1 MFVAEKLLTLVYAD
15 GRARQWDLI
24 TCELRRSLD
33 RDKAL
38 GSAKAEGWQMVIPSV
53 REPKRDTSGKSLP
66 PAGLPTDDEGEC
78 PLKMSETSFEAD
90 LAALTLRPSSA
101 PES

>member
-1 MFVAEKLLTLVYAD
+1 MFVAEELLTLVYAD

-78 PLKMSETSFEAD
+78 PL
-90 LAALTLRPSSA
+90 R
-101 PES
+101 